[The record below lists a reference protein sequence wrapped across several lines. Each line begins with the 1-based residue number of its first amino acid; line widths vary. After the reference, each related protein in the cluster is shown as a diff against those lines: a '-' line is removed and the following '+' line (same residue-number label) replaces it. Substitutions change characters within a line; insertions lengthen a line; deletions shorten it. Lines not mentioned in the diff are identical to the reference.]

1 MRFLADHTI
10 EHTFGTINPS
20 QAPGGGALGFLQFGQ
35 GSEGISNFLTALVNL
50 AFVIAAVIFVIL
62 LLWGALEWMLSGGE
76 KEKVEGARNRL
87 THAFVGLLIL
97 AVAFAIL
104 QLLGQF
110 TGFKFFK

>member
-1 MRFLADHTI
+1 MNVQDV
-10 EHTFGTINPS
+10 FGKIDPS
-20 QAPGGGALGFLQFGQ
+20 QAPGGGALGFLKFGS
-35 GSEGISNFLTALVNL
+35 GSTGISNFLSALVNL
-50 AFVIAAVIFVIL
+50 AFVIASVIFVLL

-87 THAFVGLLIL
+87 THAFIGLIIL
-97 AVAFAIL
+97 ATAFAIL